1 MTFNTTE
8 NKGLFPDV
16 TSIEPVQAIPDAL
29 IFTLAQN
36 AGVIKGDSQTARIA
50 YVSDDADADYYKE
63 GAKIEAKAPQVS
75 ELIVPT
81 KKIAIVT
88 VASNEAYGNDG
99 VPGLLSKSLQNSIIK
114 KADRAFLSE
123 AAPAE
128 GTVGTTGLANLTG
141 LADGGTLTD
150 SLDPFIDAIA
160 TCSQNGGTPSTIVMG
175 FDSWAYLLK
184 LKDKNGRAFIG
195 ADVANSAT
203 PVLFGLPVVLNG
215 QAAAGTALVLDTT
228 QILCSHG
235 NIELA
240 VSEDAFFSN
249 DATGVRVTFRFGFGV
264 TRPNRIVKIKIGATA
279 KN

>member
-1 MTFNTTE
+1 MTFNTTD

-16 TSIEPVQAIPDAL
+16 TSIEPMQAIPNAL
-29 IFTLAQN
+29 IFSLAQN
-36 AGVIKGDSQTARIA
+36 AGVISGDSQTARIA

-63 GAKIEAKAPQVS
+63 GDKIEAKAPEVS
-75 ELIVPT
+75 ELVVPT

-88 VASNEAYGNDG
+88 VASNESYSNEG
-99 VPGLLSKSLQNSIIK
+99 VPNLLSKSLQNSIVK
-114 KADRAFLSE
+114 KADKAFLSE
-123 AAPAE
+123 AAPAS

-141 LADGGTLTD
+141 LADGGTVSD

-160 TCSQNGGTPSTIVMG
+160 TCSKNGGTPSTIVMG

-203 PVLFGLPVVLNG
+203 PVLFGLPVVLSG
-215 QAAAGTALVLDTT
+215 QAATGTALVLDTT

-264 TRPNRIVKIKIGATA
+264 TRPNRIVKLKIGTAT